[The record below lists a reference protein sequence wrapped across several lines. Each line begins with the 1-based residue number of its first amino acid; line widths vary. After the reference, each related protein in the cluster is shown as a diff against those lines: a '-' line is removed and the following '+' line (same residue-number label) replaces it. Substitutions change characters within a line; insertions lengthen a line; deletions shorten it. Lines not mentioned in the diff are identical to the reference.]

1 LSLTGNNG
9 LLAAAGANQPAYS
22 IDQSVRISEAGG
34 LRRMQTGGNL
44 RKFTF
49 STWVKP
55 GNIDGSAA
63 YEKCLYSAGND
74 GDGSGYTDFVY
85 FTPFA
90 SGGRQLRM
98 VVSASGAL
106 AGSIITTSFFN
117 DPASWY
123 HVVAVWDSANATGAD
138 RMIIYVNGTRQAI
151 GTITTPAQN
160 TDALYFN
167 ASGKQAVIGNYA
179 YYWNP
184 SNPTHALHATDGFMA
199 DTYFVDGS
207 VVAPS
212 VFAETDEDTNQW
224 KPKNNSDVK
233 SAVTFGTNGFY
244 LNYSDSSS
252 LGTDSSGE
260 GNNFTPGNLVA
271 TDQVLDSPSNN
282 FATLNDLDTRGT
294 LTLTE
299 GGLRVNS
306 SSSDPEVRG
315 TIEIPQSGKWYWE
328 FLMQHSTSF
337 MIGVVD
343 QTVAGN
349 PYGSNQSVLYSSGQG
364 TNYNFSSVSS
374 NNWGATWTTG
384 DIMGVAFNRDDNQII
399 FYKNNSAQPT
409 LTIGGTAAQ
418 RARLIPVFATG
429 TSGTGGGTVNFG
441 QDSSFHGTKTAQGNG
456 GVGEDFYYTPPT
468 GFKALNTD
476 NLDDPAIALPTA
488 HFNTVLYTGDASNPK
503 TVSGVGFS
511 ADMVWL
517 KSRGI
522 SQRHNI
528 YDTVRGIPKSGSTD
542 VPRISPDDA
551 TAESDTTDE
560 LRTVTSDGFTVDTSR
575 NGSGNTYVAWNWKG
589 SDTPTKTFAVTV
601 TNPGSGNRYTLDG
614 KVSGTNAMPITI
626 EEGGTYTFDQSDNS
640 NSGHPLRFST
650 TSNGTWGGGSEYTT
664 GVTTNGTPGYAGAY
678 TRITVAASAP
688 TLYYYCTNHSGMGAA
703 ITTPGSGGGVSDLS
717 GTIASVVNANTT
729 AGFSIATYTGNGT
742 SPSTIGHGLS
752 VAPEMVMVKNRTTAG
767 ENWVVSVGNATGTN
781 GDFLILNTDSA
792 VIAGTSQFPSQPGSS
807 TFAVTDAA
815 NVNTNTSNYI
825 AYCFH
830 SVDGY
835 SKVGSYTGNGSTDGT
850 FVYTGFRP
858 TFVMLKDTSAVEDW
872 VIHDTTRAP
881 YNQSK
886 KVLYPNTNGA
896 EEDSSNRA
904 IDIVSNGFKARNN
917 GGRTNRNGDT
927 YIYYVVG
934 YPFKTSNAR

>member
-1 LSLTGNNG
+1 MSLTGNNG
-9 LLAAAGANQPAYS
+9 LLGSSAHGTNQPAYS
-22 IDQSVRISEAGG
+22 IDQS
-34 LRRMQTGGNL
+34 LR
-44 RKFTF
+44 F
-49 STWVKP
+49 
-55 GNIDGSAA
+55 
-63 YEKCLYSAGND
+63 ND
-74 GDGSGYTDFVY
+74 GDTAYLSR
-85 FTPFA
+85 TP
-90 SGGRQLRM
+90 
-98 VVSASGAL
+98 SASNRKTWTYSFWFKRSGIDL
-106 AGSIITTSFFN
+106 ADHGSVLNVHAGNNDNDFISLEFVKSGSASEDAFRVSFWNDSIVTSQVFRDPSSWGHLIIAFDTTQSTASNRVKFYYNGEQITSFSNANYPSQDANTAVNAASAHVIGEYTGGDDHYDGYLAEVNFI
-117 DPASWY
+117 DGTALTPASF
-123 HVVAVWDSANATGAD
+123 G
-138 RMIIYVNGTRQAI
+138 
-151 GTITTPAQN
+151 
-160 TDALYFN
+160 
-167 ASGKQAVIGNYA
+167 
-179 YYWNP
+179 
-184 SNPTHALHATDGFMA
+184 
-199 DTYFVDGS
+199 
-207 VVAPS
+207 
-212 VFAETDEDTNQW
+212 ETNSDTNQW
-224 KPKNNSDVK
+224 QAIKYAGSY
-233 SAVTFGTNGFY
+233 GTNGFH
-244 LNYSDSSS
+244 LKFQDSSA
-252 LGTDSSGE
+252 LGDDSSG
-260 GNNFTPGNLVA
+260 NTNDFTATNLAA
-271 TDQVLDSPSNN
+271 TDQVIDSPSNN
-282 FATLNDLDTRGT
+282 FCTLNPVDAFNSMTA
-294 LTLTE
+294 TE
-299 GGLRVNS
+299 GSLRANTNS
-306 SSSDPEVRG
+306 GSDPKINA
-315 TIEIPQSGKWYWE
+315 TFQIPQSGKWYWE
-328 FLMQHSTSF
+328 F
-337 MIGVVD
+337 VD
-343 QTVAGN
+343 QHGLSIMVGVIDQTNSGN
-349 PYGSNQSVLYSSGQG
+349 IYGNNNSAIYSSGLG
-364 TNYNFSSVSS
+364 TKYNFSSVSS
-374 NNWGATWTTG
+374 YGASWTTG
-384 DIMGVAFNRDDNQII
+384 DIIGVAINRDDNEIT
-399 FYKNNSAQPT
+399 FYKNNSSQGT
-409 LTIGGTAAQ
+409 FTIGGTADQ
-418 RARLIPVFATG
+418 RARLIPVIGTG
-429 TSGTGGGTVNFG
+429 TGGTGGGTFNFG

-589 SDTPTKTFAVTV
+589 NDTPTKTFAVTV

-626 EEGGTYTFDQSDNS
+626 EEGGTYTFDQSDNT

-664 GVTTNGTPGYAGAY
+664 GVTTNGTPGNAGAY
-678 TRITVAASAP
+678 TRITVAATAP

-881 YNQSK
+881 YNQSQ